1 MSYRHIIRVVS
12 TDLDGSLKVP
22 HALTKIKGINIRYAN
37 ILTKLAEIDPNLRL
51 GYVPQRDIARL
62 EELIKTSAQELNIP
76 PFLLNRQKDRKTGQN
91 DHVISSQLMLVKKDD
106 ISRMQRTRSY
116 KGIRHQLGL
125 KVRGQRTKS
134 SGRGGQIVGVH
145 RKKLKQQQKKMKMS

>member
-37 ILTKLAEIDPNLRL
+37 IIIKLAQLDPNQRL

-62 EELIKTSAQELNIP
+62 EEIIKTPLQDLAIP
-76 PFLLNRQKDRKTGQN
+76 PYLLNRQKDMKTGEN
-91 DHVISSQLMLVKKDD
+91 DHVIGSKLMLVNKSD
-106 ISRMQRTRSY
+106 IDRMRRTKSY

-134 SGRGGQIVGVH
+134 TGRGGQIVGVH
-145 RKKLKQQQKKMKMS
+145 RKKLKKQKKK